1 MSGEDELLRVV
12 HGWRDA
18 SYLSVGSLV
27 LLVYDYL
34 ITFQDEM
41 DCFWTPSWTWTRV
54 YFFLNRYI
62 SLACALIQVYRMVG
76 RGGNERMR
84 VVPSSV
90 ATSEPYSLI
99 DVHLSRDAPFSEL
112 F

>member
-27 LLVYDYL
+27 LLVYDYM

-62 SLACALIQVYRMVG
+62 SLACALIQVYRM
-76 RGGNERMR
+76 
-84 VVPSSV
+84 
-90 ATSEPYSLI
+90 
-99 DVHLSRDAPFSEL
+99 
-112 F
+112 